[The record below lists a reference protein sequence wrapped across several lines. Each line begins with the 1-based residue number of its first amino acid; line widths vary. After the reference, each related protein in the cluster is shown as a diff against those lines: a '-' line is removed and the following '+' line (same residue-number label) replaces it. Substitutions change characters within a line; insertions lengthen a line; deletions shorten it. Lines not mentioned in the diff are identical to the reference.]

1 MKAFFYVLLIFLF
14 FLGCQKEV
22 KHSFEKHIIENK
34 NCADCPKVS
43 IEIPKALD
51 QTTLSKTIN
60 TALEEE
66 LIAILSFDSEEE
78 IDSIE
83 KALKSFNDGY
93 FQLQELYEDEPNDW
107 EADIK
112 GLVSFED
119 SQFITITLDSYLF
132 TGGAHGYSSTR
143 FLNFNKLTANEI
155 DNEGLFENSL
165 KFSKFAESLF
175 RKAEKIPEEKSI
187 NHTGFMFERD
197 SFYLP
202 ENIGF
207 TKKGLKLLYNPYE
220 VASFSDGIIE
230 IEIPHKEIKKYLVQK
245 P

>member
-1 MKAFFYVLLIFLF
+1 MKAFFYALLTFLF
-14 FLGCQKEV
+14 FLGCQKKD
-22 KHSFEKHIIENK
+22 KHNFEKQIIENE
-34 NCADCPKVS
+34 NCTNCPKIS

-51 QTTLSKTIN
+51 QTMLSKAIN

-78 IDSIE
+78 INTIE

-93 FQLQELYEDEPNDW
+93 FQLQEIYEDEPTNW
-107 EADIK
+107 EANIK

-119 SQFITITLDSYLF
+119 SQFITITLNSYLF
-132 TGGAHGYSSTR
+132 TGGAHGYSSMR
-143 FLNFNKLTANEI
+143 FLNFDKLSGNEI
-155 DNEGLFENSL
+155 DNEALFENSL
-165 KFSKFAESLF
+165 EFSDYVESLF
-175 RKAEKIPEEKSI
+175 RKAEKIPKEKSI

-207 TKKGLKLLYNPYE
+207 TKSGLKLLYNPYE

-230 IEIPHKEIKKYLVQK
+230 IEISHKEIKKYLVQK